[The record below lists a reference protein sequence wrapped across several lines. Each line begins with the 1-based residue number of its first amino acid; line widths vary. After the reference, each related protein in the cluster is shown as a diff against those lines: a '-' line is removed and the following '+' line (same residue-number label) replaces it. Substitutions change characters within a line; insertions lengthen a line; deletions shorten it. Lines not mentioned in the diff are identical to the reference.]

1 MPLAVFTR
9 LTADVPE
16 SVEGLIATL
25 NVHAYYGP
33 PSNGVAQ
40 GALWLDLAASTR
52 LPMVCQRCLKP
63 VVVDIHAAQKIRF
76 VATEAQAAMEDD
88 DCEEDVLALEPE
100 VDVAALL
107 EDELIM
113 GIPIVATHSV
123 CQAEGYQPEPDAVV
137 EAKVS
142 PFAVLA
148 SLKKPTL
155 AGAIRVWRSP
165 LPHLGLRN
173 ICGWVWTSLDSQAI
187 IYGFAETTSTSG
199 VAVFPR

>member
-1 MPLAVFTR
+1 MTFSIKEWQAVHLPHWAQQRSDGFKATQSVPLAVFTR

-16 SVEGLIATL
+16 SVDGLIAT
-25 NVHAYYGP
+25 
-33 PSNGVAQ
+33 
-40 GALWLDLAASTR
+40 
-52 LPMVCQRCLKP
+52 LKP

-148 SLKKPTL
+148 SLKKPT
-155 AGAIRVWRSP
+155 
-165 LPHLGLRN
+165 
-173 ICGWVWTSLDSQAI
+173 
-187 IYGFAETTSTSG
+187 
-199 VAVFPR
+199 

>member
-1 MPLAVFTR
+1 MTFSIKEWQAVHLPHWAQQRSDGFKATQSVPLAVFTR

-16 SVEGLIATL
+16 SVDDLIATL

-100 VDVAALL
+100 LDVAALL

-148 SLKKPTL
+148 SLKKPT
-155 AGAIRVWRSP
+155 
-165 LPHLGLRN
+165 
-173 ICGWVWTSLDSQAI
+173 
-187 IYGFAETTSTSG
+187 
-199 VAVFPR
+199 

>member
-1 MPLAVFTR
+1 M
-9 LTADVPE
+9 
-16 SVEGLIATL
+16 
-25 NVHAYYGP
+25 
-33 PSNGVAQ
+33 AQ

-148 SLKKPTL
+148 SLKKPT
-155 AGAIRVWRSP
+155 
-165 LPHLGLRN
+165 
-173 ICGWVWTSLDSQAI
+173 
-187 IYGFAETTSTSG
+187 
-199 VAVFPR
+199 

>member
-1 MPLAVFTR
+1 MTFSIKEWQAVHLPHWAQQRSDGFKATQSVPLAVFTR

-100 VDVAALL
+100 LDVAALL

-113 GIPIVATHSV
+113 GIPIVGTHSV
-123 CQAEGYQPEPDAVV
+123 CQAEGYQPEPDAVI

-148 SLKKPTL
+148 SLKKPT
-155 AGAIRVWRSP
+155 
-165 LPHLGLRN
+165 
-173 ICGWVWTSLDSQAI
+173 
-187 IYGFAETTSTSG
+187 
-199 VAVFPR
+199 